1 MAEVEPNE
9 NLKVSRL
16 KALVRAVFFALICFG
31 VLAGSYFLERTNVVI
46 EDVAPGEIV
55 FSESEAKLPDSG
67 YVVSD
72 KANVSDILKLNKIDG
87 SGYVFDLKEGRIW
100 GNFSNSVSKINMK
113 VGEKIV
119 VIPLFSSF
127 DLSYKDGILD
137 LSVFE
142 GNTYIGFLAD
152 GAKQS
157 GYINEY
163 DPSFGNVLLVPV
175 GVKVEIPLK
184 KVDERVFKLLQSKL
198 AKEFGYS
205 FIPESSY
212 KDSFVKKNLSKGI
225 KFSEVL
231 KEEKKDEFSD
241 GVSVSFSQFDKIG
254 EKIAV
259 FEDKKNDYNYKE
271 LNSYIYSA
279 LSAQSQGEI
288 DTALNEFKL
297 SCSDLC
303 DADFFEKW
311 LIDLFVFES
320 SDPEFKVFLFL
331 VDQSREFFDRPYLL
345 SLFTASYERGMDE
358 KGAAGFAYSA
368 IYSEL
373 EKVFGTIKDEALYRK
388 FLSYYNQIF
397 QNFLLK
403 YNILYKVDYFEMK
416 AALEKELFST
426 YYGGQLKD
434 EQKQEFVSEKISF
447 LKRLKRFFFDGKV
460 DLEDAKKVTRFLI
473 ESIDDYMPSK
483 TSQNAV
489 VGLFENELN
498 DVGDFWGYINNA
510 EYSKSSLYGQTHKE
524 RYEVYLEERD
534 QLVTIIDVQKDILG
548 GDVVATDTPADVK
561 NNIETI
567 FWEIGAKDVK
577 VEDIADV
584 HDRFVKV
591 AAVLNGYVFN
601 AEYDRENNSVRGVYA
616 YGENLTDSSVK
627 LSLLAEFLAKN
638 LEDVV
643 SESDVKEG
651 AASETNA
658 QKIVKTLIAKKIS
671 ENGFNAGMGSVDVL
685 DPVNAVYRLNEV
697 STQGSGIKVSFDYF
711 ANNEIVK
718 NVFVFK
724 DKDGVALT
732 GEFPLVD
739 LKGIVEDEHLE

>member
-1 MAEVEPNE
+1 MAEIEPRE
-9 NLKVSRL
+9 NLKIPRL
-16 KALVRAVFFALICFG
+16 KALVRAVFFALVCGGI
-31 VLAGSYFLERTNVVI
+31 LTGSYFLERSNVEISEVASGEVVFN
-46 EDVAPGEIV
+46 ED
-55 FSESEAKLPDSG
+55 EAKLPDNG

-72 KANVSDILKLNKIDG
+72 GKNVSDVLKLDKVDDT
-87 SGYVFDLKEGRIW
+87 GYVFDLGEGRIW
-100 GNFSNSVSKINMK
+100 GDFSNSVSKVNMK
-113 VGEKIV
+113 VGEKLV
-119 VIPLFSSF
+119 VMPAFSSF
-127 DLSYKDGILD
+127 DLSYEDGVLG

-142 GNTYIGFLAD
+142 GNVYVGFLAD
-152 GAKQS
+152 GVKQS
-157 GYINEY
+157 AYINEY

-175 GVKVEIPLK
+175 GVKIEIPLK

-198 AKEFGYS
+198 AKEFSYS

-212 KDSFVKKNLSKGI
+212 KEGFIKKNLSKGI

-231 KEEKKDEFSD
+231 KKAKEEEFSD
-241 GVSVSFSQFDKIG
+241 GAGVLFSSFDQIG
-254 EKIAV
+254 EKVAV

-279 LSAQSQGEI
+279 LSAQSQDEI

-311 LIDLFVFES
+311 LVDLFVFEP

-397 QNFLLK
+397 QNFILK
-403 YNILYKVDYFEMK
+403 YGDLYRLDYFIFK
-416 AALEKELFST
+416 AALEDELFST
-426 YYGGQLKD
+426 FYGGQLKD

-447 LKRLKRFFFDGKV
+447 LKRLKKFFFDSEV
-460 DLEDAKKVTRFLI
+460 DIENAKKVTRFLI

-489 VGLFENELN
+489 VGLFEKELN

-510 EYSKSSLYGQTHKE
+510 EYSKSPLYGQTHKE
-524 RYEVYLEERD
+524 RYEVYLKERD

-548 GDVVATDTPADVK
+548 SDAVATVTLSDVK
-561 NNIETI
+561 NDIETI

-577 VEDIADV
+577 VGDIADV

-601 AEYDRENNSVRGVYA
+601 AEYDRENNSVREVYA
-616 YGENLTDSSVK
+616 YGEKLTDSSVK

-643 SESDVKEG
+643 SEANVKEG
-651 AASETNA
+651 AESETNA

-671 ENGFNAGMGSVDVL
+671 ENGFNAGMGDVDIL

-697 STQGSGIKVSFDYF
+697 STQGALIKVSFDYF
-711 ANNEIVK
+711 ANDETVK

-732 GEFPLVD
+732 GEFPLAD